1 MDHNEF
7 DNHFDGMP
15 ETKGMQRTFCK
26 TCKTCPSISIH
37 ENLDKVILGGREEGF
52 TVWEKGHFKDM
63 VEDIKAGMF
72 DKFIN
77 DGNI

>member
-1 MDHNEF
+1 MDANEF
-7 DNHFDGMP
+7 DMHFDGMP

-37 ENLDKVILGGREEGF
+37 ENLDKVILGGQDEGF

-72 DKFIN
+72 DKFI
-77 DGNI
+77 

>member
-1 MDHNEF
+1 MDENRF
-7 DNHFDGMP
+7 DAHLNDMP
-15 ETKGMQRTFCK
+15 KEKGMQRTFCR

-37 ENLDKVILGGREEGF
+37 EELDTVVLGGKEEGF

-72 DKFIN
+72 DKFL
-77 DGNI
+77 

>member
-1 MDHNEF
+1 MGPNEF
-7 DNHFDGMP
+7 DMHFDGMP

-37 ENLDKVILGGREEGF
+37 EDLEKVILGGQEEGF

-72 DKFIN
+72 DKFI
-77 DGNI
+77 

>member
-1 MDHNEF
+1 MDPNEF
-7 DNHFDGMP
+7 DTHFDGMS
-15 ETKGMQRTFCK
+15 EEKGMQRTFCK

-37 ENLDKVILGGREEGF
+37 EDLEKVILGGKDEGF

-72 DKFIN
+72 DKFID

>member
-1 MDHNEF
+1 MDANEF
-7 DNHFDGMP
+7 DMHFYGMP

-37 ENLDKVILGGREEGF
+37 EELDTVILGGKEEGF

-63 VEDIKAGMF
+63 VEDIKAGIF
-72 DKFIN
+72 DKFI
-77 DGNI
+77 

>member
-1 MDHNEF
+1 MDANEF
-7 DNHFDGMP
+7 DMHFDGMP

-37 ENLDKVILGGREEGF
+37 EDLEKVILGGQEEGF

-72 DKFIN
+72 DKFI
-77 DGNI
+77 

>member
-1 MDHNEF
+1 MDPNEF
-7 DNHFDGMP
+7 DNHFEGKS
-15 ETKGMQRTFCK
+15 EKRGMQRTFCK

-37 ENLDKVILGGREEGF
+37 EELDKVILGGKEEGF

-72 DKFIN
+72 DKYIE
-77 DGNI
+77 DGNY

>member
-1 MDHNEF
+1 MEENVFNDHQK
-7 DNHFDGMP
+7 GMP
-15 ETKGMQRTFCK
+15 EEGGMKRTFCK

-37 ENLDKVILGGREEGF
+37 EELDKVILGGKEEGF

-72 DKFIN
+72 DKYI
-77 DGNI
+77 

>member
-1 MDHNEF
+1 MDPNEF
-7 DNHFDGMP
+7 DMHFDGMP
-15 ETKGMQRTFCK
+15 EEKGMQRTFCK